1 MVKNVI
7 FLEEKN
13 VIFLEDSEFSN
24 IFGGKKCR
32 EKIRVLLILIFVDFN
47 VCNIFVLLKIIVSFG
62 EKRGKNHHHHHHH
75 QAVGVV
81 VVIVF
86 FGFFSAGLPAGRP
99 SPPPSTIKILVIVV
113 FVFFSA
119 GLPAG
124 RPAPPELVNYHIL

>member
-62 EKRGKNHHHHHHH
+62 EKRGKNHHHHH
-75 QAVGVV
+75 QVVGVV
-81 VVIVF
+81 VVIVSL
-86 FGFFSAGLPAGRP
+86 GFF
-99 SPPPSTIKILVIVV
+99 
-113 FVFFSA
+113 
-119 GLPAG
+119 
-124 RPAPPELVNYHIL
+124 RPASRPATNSLKTQAEWILN